1 MSERVKKIERALI
14 QLLKDRRVDV
24 GMDPDFTTQAKAIG
38 GMFFINRRSKS
49 NLPER
54 RASKAGL
61 WSADFNNRE
70 IDAALEQIE
79 FGVERLAAL
88 EPEIYML
95 LKLNPKALNS
105 VRDFV
110 SDIRERKATGQEVI
124 DVGISPKRL
133 QNVDLVV
140 LMERALNGAIWA
152 HHDAGVKTIRIP
164 TKLTGRPWVAYF
176 EAVAKAL
183 DVNFDNHERNY
194 QTMLKAR
201 KALAA
206 RQKLLRK

>member
-1 MSERVKKIERALI
+1 MLNVEQGENPAANHTYNGTQRA
-14 QLLKDRRVDV
+14 
-24 GMDPDFTTQAKAIG
+24 G
-38 GMFFINRRSKS
+38 GT
-49 NLPER
+49 
-54 RASKAGL
+54 
-61 WSADFNNRE
+61 AD
-70 IDAALEQIE
+70 
-79 FGVERLAAL
+79 
-88 EPEIYML
+88 
-95 LKLNPKALNS
+95 
-105 VRDFV
+105 
-110 SDIRERKATGQEVI
+110 
-124 DVGISPKRL
+124 GISPKRL
-133 QNVDLVV
+133 HNVDLVV